1 MSAAAIP
8 SMARAIGV
16 RLTSEPPVNRRLETS
31 NLGGRARTA
40 PSYRRLG
47 RRKHAEQPEKALE
60 AARPR
65 RCGRSPAPRA
75 RSRPAPIT
83 PRPGVRA
90 ERASGSLPRMKSA
103 RPASFTSAGPDL
115 RPPAGGVAAA
125 GGLHPG
131 LGVGLAPLLCLCV
144 TRREPPGG
152 RKDRMKPA
160 WPASFLVPQSSPALQ
175 GPSRSLI
182 PQRGWFLHATP
193 AAAAGHPEEGR
204 VRSRHATRPSSSS
217 RTASRVAQRLT
228 PGFPAGNLFRA
239 RAVSALHEGTRRHG
253 SVSRSPAP
261 SLRRR

>member
-144 TRREPPGG
+144 TRREPRGTKGPHETGLAGVFPCAAKFSGSAGAVPLPHPAAGLVPACHPGRGRRAPGG
-152 RKDRMKPA
+152 RAGALTPRHP
-160 WPASFLVPQSSPALQ
+160 SFLVVQNGLA
-175 GPSRSLI
+175 SRSA
-182 PQRGWFLHATP
+182 PDPRVS
-193 AAAAGHPEEGR
+193 GR
-204 VRSRHATRPSSSS
+204 KPFPRP
-217 RTASRVAQRLT
+217 RRLSI
-228 PGFPAGNLFRA
+228 A
-239 RAVSALHEGTRRHG
+239 
-253 SVSRSPAP
+253 
-261 SLRRR
+261 